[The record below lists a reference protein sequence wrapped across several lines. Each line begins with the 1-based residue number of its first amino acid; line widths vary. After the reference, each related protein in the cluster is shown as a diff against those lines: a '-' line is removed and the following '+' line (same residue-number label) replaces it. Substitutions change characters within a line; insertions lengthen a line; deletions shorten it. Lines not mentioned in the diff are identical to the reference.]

1 MDFTG
6 VGFWEVIVIMVIAV
20 LAVGPRR
27 LPEIARKLG
36 QMTNKFRMTATE
48 LTRSITAEVEEEAS
62 EINSARQD
70 LKSEIEDTG
79 REATQKRKDL
89 KS

>member
-6 VGFWEVIVIMVIAV
+6 VGFWEVIVIMVIAI

-27 LPEIARKLG
+27 LPEIARKMG

-48 LTRSITAEVEEEAS
+48 LTRSITAEVEEEAL
-62 EINSARQD
+62 EINSARRD
-70 LKSEIEDTG
+70 LKNEIEDTG
-79 REATQKRKDL
+79 GEATQKRKDL